1 MFWLIVGAALIVA
14 VASVVVPVLIGR
26 SVGKTQRI
34 PDAPVEPDNPN
45 LVACHEFCHS
55 WCNRRSELS
64 IAEGDETTARG
75 RADALRTELG
85 IALAVVGGF
94 LAAAV
99 AAGTLPWP
107 ANLAVAIVALAA
119 ATIAATVAAL
129 IGGLLNAA
137 DEDLARHATASR
149 DARIRLRDARNQ
161 IDAHCTPAEASE
173 CLSRSFP

>member
-1 MFWLIVGAALIVA
+1 MFWLIVGAAVVVA
-14 VASVVVPVLIGR
+14 VASVVVPFLIGR
-26 SVGKTQRI
+26 SAGKTQRI

-45 LVACHEFCHS
+45 LAACHEFCHD
-55 WCNRRSELS
+55 WCNRRSELF
-64 IAEGDETTARG
+64 IAEGDETTARA

-99 AAGTLPWP
+99 AAGAIPWP
-107 ANLAVAIVALAA
+107 ASLAVAIAALAA

-137 DEDLARHATASR
+137 DEDVARKATASR
-149 DARIRLRDARNQ
+149 DARLRLRDARNQ
-161 IDAHCTPAEASE
+161 LDAHCTPAEAND